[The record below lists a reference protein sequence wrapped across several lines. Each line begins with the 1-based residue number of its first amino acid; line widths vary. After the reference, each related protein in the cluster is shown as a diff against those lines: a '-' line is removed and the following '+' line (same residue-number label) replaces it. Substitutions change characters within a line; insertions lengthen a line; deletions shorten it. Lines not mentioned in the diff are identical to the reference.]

1 MTNIQIENISEVK
14 KKVTVE
20 VPEEQVQ
27 SMLDTEYRDLK
38 KTVQIKGFRKG
49 KVPLNIIRSYFK
61 DKVQA
66 DTARKIIEE
75 TLQPGLDENK
85 IVPVS
90 VLSID
95 PETIEAGKPF
105 RYTAE
110 IEVPPPLDVEGYKG
124 LTLKKY
130 IREVDEKQVDE
141 RIQNL
146 RERNA
151 RLSPI
156 DATRGIAEGDHV
168 VVDIKADSN
177 GESIPALSV
186 TDYHLE
192 MGRNFYLPDFDKN
205 LEGANVEETKSFTLD
220 LSDDFPRKNLAGKSV
235 SFEITIKEAKERILP
250 ELDDDFAKDLGEFET
265 MAALKEEIRKDLEQ
279 MTENRSKKEMQ
290 EQIIDSLLESQSF
303 EVPTAMVEGQIDNL
317 LNQTIQNLV
326 AHGLDPRK
334 LPAPSEAQRN
344 QVRPSAERV
353 VRSGLLLKSIAE
365 KESIEISDEELQ
377 AGIAERAEQMGMSA
391 DYLKDQ
397 LEANKMTEELRAS
410 LLQEK
415 VFKFIQDNAEITEE
429 NPPEAQEET
438 QKEKEEE

>member
-1 MTNIQIENISEVK
+1 MTNIEIENISDVK

-27 SMLDTEYRDLK
+27 TMLDAEYRDLK

-49 KVPLNIIRSYFK
+49 KVPLNILRSYFK

-75 TLQPGLDENK
+75 TLQPGLDEKK

-90 VLSID
+90 VLNID

-105 RYTAE
+105 KYTAE
-110 IEVPPPLDVEGYKG
+110 IEVPPPLDVQGYTG
-124 LTLKKY
+124 LKLKKY
-130 IREVDEKQVDE
+130 VREVDEKQIDE

-151 RLSPI
+151 RLAPI
-156 DATRGIAEGDHV
+156 PESRGVTRGDHLVLDVKAE
-168 VVDIKADSN
+168 AD
-177 GESIPALSV
+177 GETIPALTV

-205 LEGANVEETKSFTLD
+205 LEGIKVEETKQLTLD
-220 LSDDFPRKNLAGKSV
+220 LPEDFPRKNLAGKTV
-235 SFEITIKEAKERILP
+235 SFEITVKEAKERILP
-250 ELDDDFAKDLGEFET
+250 EVDDDFAKDLGEFET
-265 MAALKEEIRKDLEQ
+265 LEALKEEIRKDLVQIVE
-279 MTENRSKKEMQ
+279 TRSKKDME
-290 EQIIDSLLESQSF
+290 EQTIDALMEANSF
-303 EVPTAMVEGQIDNL
+303 EVPETMVESQIDNL

-334 LPAPSEAQRN
+334 LPAPSDAQRN

-353 VRSGLLLKSIAE
+353 VRSGLLLRSIAE
-365 KESIEISDEELQ
+365 KEALEISDEELQ
-377 AGIAERAEQMGMSA
+377 AGIAERAEQIGMSV
-391 DYLKDQ
+391 DYLRDQ

-415 VFKFIQDNAEITEE
+415 VFKFIQDKAEITEE
-429 NPPEAQEET
+429 AAPEPQETE
-438 QKEKEEE
+438 QEKEEE

>member
-1 MTNIQIENISEVK
+1 MTNIQIENVSEIK
-14 KKVTVE
+14 KKVTVQ

-49 KVPLNIIRSYFK
+49 KVPMNIIRSYFK

-66 DTARKIIEE
+66 DTIRKIIEE

-105 RYTAE
+105 QYTAE

-124 LTLKKY
+124 LNLKKY
-130 IREVDEKQVDE
+130 IREIDEKQVDE
-141 RIQNL
+141 RIQGL

-151 RLSPI
+151 RLAPI
-156 DATRGIAEGDHV
+156 PESRGLVQGDHL
-168 VVDIKADSN
+168 VVDIKA
-177 GESIPALSV
+177 ESDGAPISALTV

-192 MGRNFYLPDFDKN
+192 IGRNFYLPDFDKN
-205 LEGANVEETKSFTLD
+205 LEGANVEETKSFALD
-220 LSDDFPRKNLAGKSV
+220 LPESFPRKNLAGKSV
-235 SFEITIKEAKERILP
+235 SFEITVKEAKERILP
-250 ELDDDFAKDLGEFET
+250 ALDDDFAKDLGEFET
-265 MAALKEEIRKDLEQ
+265 VEALKDEIRKDLTQ
-279 MTENRSKKEMQ
+279 IIENRSKKEME
-290 EQIIDSLLESQSF
+290 EQIIDALLGKMSF
-303 EVPTAMVEGQIDNL
+303 EVPTTMIESQVDNL

-344 QVRPSAERV
+344 QVRPSAERIV
-353 VRSGLLLKSIAE
+353 KTGLLLRSIGE
-365 KESIEISDEELQ
+365 KEAIEVSDEDLQ
-377 AGIAERAEQMGMSA
+377 AGIAERAEQIGMSA

-415 VFKFIQDNAEITEE
+415 VFKFIQDHGEITEE
-429 NPPEAQEET
+429 NPPEEANS

>member
-1 MTNIQIENISEVK
+1 MTNIQIESISEIK

-27 SMLDTEYRDLK
+27 NMLDTEYRDLK
-38 KTVQIKGFRKG
+38 RTVQIKGFRKG

-85 IVPVS
+85 ITPVS

-95 PETIEAGKPF
+95 PEMIESGKPF
-105 RYTAE
+105 KYTAE
-110 IEVPPPLDVEGYKG
+110 IEVPPPLDAQGYSELK
-124 LTLKKY
+124 LKKY
-130 IREVDEKQVDE
+130 VRNVDEKEVDE

-151 RLSPI
+151 RLAPI
-156 DATRGIAEGDHV
+156 PETRDVAQGDHL
-168 VVDIKADSN
+168 VVDIKAEAE
-177 GESIPALSV
+177 GEPVPALTV

-192 MGRNFYLPDFDKN
+192 VGRNFYLPDFDKN
-205 LEGANVEETKSFTLD
+205 LEGAKVEETKTITLD
-220 LSDDFPRKNLAGKSV
+220 LPDNFPRKNLAGKSA
-235 SFEITIKEAKERILP
+235 SFEITVKEAKERILP

-265 MAALKEEIRKDLEQ
+265 VEALKDEIRKDLLEIV
-279 MTENRSKKEMQ
+279 ENRTKKEMQ
-290 EQIIDSLLESQSF
+290 EQIIDALVAANSF
-303 EVPTAMVEGQIDNL
+303 EVPTTMVESQIDVL

-334 LPAPSEAQRN
+334 LPAPTEVQRN
-344 QVRPSAERV
+344 QIRPSAERI
-353 VRSGLLLKSIAE
+353 VRTGLLLKSVAE
-365 KESIEISDEELQ
+365 KESIEISDEELE
-377 AGIAERAEQMGMSA
+377 AGIAQRAEQIGMSA

-397 LEANKMTEELRAS
+397 LETNKMTEELRAS

-415 VFKFIQDNAEITEE
+415 VFKFIQDKAEITEE
-429 NPPEAQEET
+429 NPPEEQET
-438 QKEKEEE
+438 QKAEEAE

>member
-1 MTNIQIENISEVK
+1 MTNIQIENVSEVK

-20 VPEEQVQ
+20 VPEERVQ
-27 SMLDTEYRDLK
+27 DMLDTEYRDLK

-85 IVPVS
+85 IIPVS

-95 PETIEAGKPF
+95 PEEIQSGKPF
-105 RYTAE
+105 KYTAE
-110 IEVPPPLDVEGYKG
+110 IEVPPPLDVEGFKG
-124 LTLKKY
+124 LKLKKY
-130 IREVDEKQVDE
+130 VREVDEKQVDE
-141 RIQNL
+141 RIQSL

-151 RLSPI
+151 RLAPVPES
-156 DATRGIAEGDHV
+156 RGVAQGDHL
-168 VVDIKADSN
+168 VVDIKAEAD
-177 GESIPALSV
+177 GETIPALTVS
-186 TDYHLE
+186 DYHLE

-205 LEGANVEETKSFTLD
+205 LEGAKVEENKSIELD
-220 LSDDFPRKNLAGKSV
+220 LPEDFPRKNLAGKSV
-235 SFEITIKEAKERILP
+235 SFDITVKEAKERILP
-250 ELDDDFAKDLGEFET
+250 EVDDDFAKDLGEFET
-265 MAALKEEIRKDLEQ
+265 VEALKEEIRKDLKQ
-279 MTENRSKKEMQ
+279 LADNRSKKETE
-290 EQIIDSLLESQSF
+290 EQIIDALLGANSF
-303 EVPTAMVEGQIDNL
+303 ELPGTMVENQVDNL

-344 QVRPSAERV
+344 QVRPSAERIV
-353 VRSGLLLKSIAE
+353 KTGLMLKSIAE
-365 KESIEISDEELQ
+365 KEGLEVSEEELQ
-377 AGIAERAEQMGMSA
+377 AGIAERAEQIGMSA

-415 VFKFIQDNAEITEE
+415 VFKFIQDHAEITEE
-429 NPPEAQEET
+429 SPPESGET
-438 QKEKEEE
+438 QKEEEEE